1 MVNTIETYGIDEEYT
16 MKEFIIK
23 DYPDTFNTINDYEVI
38 VKIDPQ
44 SNLSDVLE
52 SFERFLQACGYVLSG
67 HLEIV
72 PEFECQ
78 SLDNEDDLGEDE

>member
-1 MVNTIETYGIDEEYT
+1 

-72 PEFECQ
+72 PE
-78 SLDNEDDLGEDE
+78 LDDELLNDLGDDE